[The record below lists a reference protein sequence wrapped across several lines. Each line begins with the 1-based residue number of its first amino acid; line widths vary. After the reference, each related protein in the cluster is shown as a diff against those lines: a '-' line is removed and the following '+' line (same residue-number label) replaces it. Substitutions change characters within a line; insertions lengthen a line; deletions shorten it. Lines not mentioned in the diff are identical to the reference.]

1 MFTNQTKLSIG
12 KALIT
17 KKSPYYIQ
25 YYINGQCN
33 LMCKQCNIVETNSGL
48 KNATLDEVEKIA
60 NNIRKIGGGI
70 VLLTGG
76 EPYLRKDLPEI
87 VTIFKKNKLDVRLQT
102 AGHKVATDEL
112 LKRTYDAGA
121 RDINISLDSLIYEK
135 QEYIN
140 SVPNSWHEA
149 IKSISNVSR
158 IYQESAITSFG
169 CVLSKFNYY
178 EIPSI
183 LEFATSI
190 GWYLSLVPVHI
201 TDPSLSMG
209 FRSYDNDFVFRKEDI
224 PRLESVFERLY
235 KMKKK
240 GYLLFDSLEFLES
253 SLEFIKT
260 GKPTWRKNDVC
271 DSPFLYFA
279 VRPNGDMMVCCDWE
293 IPGKKISLIDPEFPE
308 IYKSK
313 SLIDSVVDVTSACN
327 GCHYGSYPE
336 VTISVRSPMT
346 FAKRML
352 LTLTQ
357 KNKIIPKS
365 YEEMLNLIEVIKKKN
380 IKDYEIMHQFHEDTV
395 ERLDIW
401 KDKSGRKKLQKEDM
415 NKRKLEN
422 RIRKTNKIKNVK

>member
-1 MFTNQTKLSIG
+1 
-12 KALIT
+12 
-17 KKSPYYIQ
+17 
-25 YYINGQCN
+25 
-33 LMCKQCNIVETNSGL
+33 MCKQCNIVETNSGL
-48 KNATLDEVEKIA
+48 KNASLEEIEIIA
-60 NNIRKIGGGI
+60 SNIKKIGGGI

-76 EPYLRKDLPEI
+76 EPFLRKDLPEI
-87 VTIFKKNKLDVRLQT
+87 VEIFRKNKLDVRLQT
-102 AGHKVATDEL
+102 AGHKVASDSL
-112 LKRTYDAGA
+112 IRRTYDAGA
-121 RDINISLDSLIYEK
+121 RDMNISLDSLIPEK

-149 IKSISNVSR
+149 IKSISNVSQV
-158 IYQESAITSFG
+158 YKKSAITSFG

-190 GWYLSLVPVHI
+190 GWYMSLVPVHI

-209 FRSYDNDFVFRKEDI
+209 FRSYDNDFVFEKKDI
-224 PRLESVFERLY
+224 PRLESIFERLY

-240 GYLLFDSLEFLES
+240 GYLLFDSLEFLNS
-253 SLEFIKT
+253 SLQFIKT

-293 IPGKKISLIDPEFPE
+293 IPGKRISLSDPDFPK

-313 SLIDSVVDVTSACN
+313 SLNNNVLDITKACN

-346 FAKRML
+346 FAKRTF
-352 LTLTQ
+352 LTLYQ
-357 KNKIIPKS
+357 RNKIIPKT
-365 YEEMLNLIEVIKKKN
+365 YEEMLELIYSIRRKN
-380 IKDYEIMHQFHEDTV
+380 AIDYEIMNQYHEDLV
-395 ERLDIW
+395 NKLSLW
-401 KDKSGRKKLQKEDM
+401 KDYDERKKLIKEDM
-415 NKRKLEN
+415 QIRKKQD
-422 RIRKTNKIKNVK
+422 RIRKPLNRRVS